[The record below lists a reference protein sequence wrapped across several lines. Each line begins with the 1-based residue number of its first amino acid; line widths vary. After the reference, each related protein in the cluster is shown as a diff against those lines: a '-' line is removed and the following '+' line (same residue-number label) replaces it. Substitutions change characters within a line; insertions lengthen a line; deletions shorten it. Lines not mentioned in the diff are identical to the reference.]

1 MQTEKR
7 KRKTVA
13 DFQDGDIVVRD
24 FERRTY
30 IGYVYEMTPDFIR
43 VKWFSELGYGP
54 KNGGYFPDGLEKIA

>member
-13 DFQDGDIVVRD
+13 DFQVGDIVIRD
-24 FERRTY
+24 FDRLTY
-30 IGYVYEMTPDFIR
+30 IGYVYEITPDFIR
-43 VKWFSELGYGP
+43 VKWFSEIGYAP